1 MELES
6 RGVISVSIIE
16 GRRQNIGASQ
26 LYGSSMHPANSSTH
40 YQWSTRSEIK
50 ALLKLA
56 GPILLTQL
64 AQVGMGTIDT
74 VMSGYVST
82 RDLAAVA
89 IGSAIWTPI
98 WLFLAGVLVAMS
110 PAIAKERAANKY
122 SDALTNIVGSGVS
135 LGIIIGTFLGL
146 LTALIALLLPSLIDD
161 VQTAHTAKFYLL
173 AIAISLPA
181 SGIFLALRFHAEAV
195 DQAHRVARIMLIGL
209 LLNIPVNAALIYGW
223 GFLPELG
230 GVGCGVG
237 SAIVVCFMTVAIL
250 RDCARHRSRD
260 FSGIHN
266 LKKNTRATMLASLS
280 RIGLPIG
287 IAIFFEISLFT
298 AIALFL
304 TDLGPIVV
312 AGHQV
317 ALNVSSVTFMIPL
330 SLGMALT
337 VRVGHHLGRLE
348 HSDARKTAWLG
359 IKLNLLLALGNAAII
374 LLGANMIANL
384 YSPDPAVVA
393 IGSALLIY
401 AAVFQIPDSI
411 QIAAAGSL
419 RAFEDTFAVMLITF
433 FSFWLIGFS
442 TGWYLAYELDEPMGA
457 AGFWIGLIAGL
468 SCAAIVL
475 SLRLG
480 VIGRQQLVQDLDSC
494 DTIATK

>member
-1 MELES
+1 
-6 RGVISVSIIE
+6 
-16 GRRQNIGASQ
+16 
-26 LYGSSMHPANSSTH
+26 MHPANSSTEYH
-40 YQWSTRSEIK
+40 WSTLPEVK
-50 ALLKLA
+50 AILKLT

-74 VMSGYVST
+74 LMSGYVST

-98 WLFLAGVLVAMS
+98 WLFLAGILVAMS
-110 PAIAKERAANKY
+110 PAIAKARAADKNNN
-122 SDALTNIVGSGVS
+122 ALRSIVGSGVS
-135 LGIIIGTFLGL
+135 LGVIAGTLLGI
-146 LTALIALLLPSLIDD
+146 LTAVIALLLPSLVDD
-161 VQTAHTAKFYLL
+161 AHTAHTAKYYLL
-173 AIAISLPA
+173 AIAIAMPV

-195 DQAHRVARIMLIGL
+195 DQAHHVTRIMLAGL

-230 GVGCGVG
+230 GIGCGIG
-237 SAIVVCFMTVAIL
+237 SAIVVCTMTIAL
-250 RDCARHRSRD
+250 LWDCRRYRARD
-260 FSGIHN
+260 FGGIRT
-266 LKKNTRATMLASLS
+266 LNTHTQFSVLANLS
-280 RIGLPIG
+280 RVGLPIG
-287 IAIFFEISLFT
+287 VAIFFEISLFT

-304 TDLGPIVV
+304 TDLVPVVV

-317 ALNVSSVTFMIPL
+317 ALNVSSVTFMLPL

-337 VRVGHHLGRLE
+337 VRVGHHLGR
-348 HSDARKTAWLG
+348 SGFSAARRTAWLG
-359 IKLNLLLALGNAAII
+359 VKLNLLLAMINATII
-374 LLGANMIANL
+374 LLGADLIAGL

-419 RAFEDTFAVMLITF
+419 RAYEDTFAVMLITF
-433 FSFWLIGFS
+433 VSYWLIGFS
-442 TGWYLAYELDEPMGA
+442 TGWYLAYGLAEPMGA

-468 SCAAIVL
+468 SCAAIIL
-475 SLRLG
+475 AWRLR
-480 VIGRQQLVQDLDSC
+480 VIGRNQLVQSPDSC
-494 DTIATK
+494 DNIADLP